1 MMSKSRNLSERAAAR
16 VATAAC
22 LLTLAACVPGTNAV
36 TRSLPSTSPSREAL
50 RPTERGGMTDHVIV
64 ISVDGLRPDAIAAFG
79 AESIERLMRE
89 GSYTLDARTIL
100 PSTTLPSHTSMLTGA
115 EPAAHGITWNND
127 RTDRRG
133 NPTAPTIFELARA
146 EGLRTAAFFSK
157 SKFHHLQVP
166 GSLDYTTSP
175 RGRSG
180 KLSAEYTTA
189 RVDQYLAGAR
199 PNLLFVHIA
208 EPDNAGHRAG
218 WMSATY
224 GAAVREADD
233 AVTVVLRAADEA
245 FGPGNYTVI
254 LTADHGGHD
263 RTHGSDDRRDVA
275 IPWIVWGEG
284 VRPGA
289 PLAAGVRTMDTA
301 ATALWLLGIAPPAVA
316 AGVPVRAAFV
326 GAALP
331 RVGS

>member
-1 MMSKSRNLSERAAAR
+1 
-16 VATAAC
+16 
-22 LLTLAACVPGTNAV
+22 
-36 TRSLPSTSPSREAL
+36 
-50 RPTERGGMTDHVIV
+50 MTDHVVV
-64 ISVDGLRPDAIAAFG
+64 ISIDGLRPDAIASFG

-89 GSYTLDARTIL
+89 GSYTLEARTIL

-127 RTDRRG
+127 RTGREGD
-133 NPTAPTIFELARA
+133 PATPTIFELARA
-146 EGLRTAAFFSK
+146 RGFRTAAFFSK

-180 KLSAEYTTA
+180 KLTAEYTA
-189 RVDQYLAGAR
+189 GRVEQYLDEAR

-218 WMSATY
+218 WMTASY
-224 GAAVREADD
+224 GAAVREADW
-233 AVTVVLRAADEA
+233 AVVEVLRAADAA
-245 FGPGNYTVI
+245 FGSGKYTLI
-254 LTADHGGHD
+254 LTSDHGGHD
-263 RTHGSDDRRDVA
+263 QTHGSADARDVT
-275 IPWIVWGEG
+275 IPWIAWGDG

-289 PLAAGVRTMDTA
+289 VLPSGVRTMDTA
-301 ATALWLLGIAPPAVA
+301 ATALWLLGIVPVEPAV
-316 AGVPVRAAFV
+316 GVPVRAAFD

-331 RVGS
+331 RVGF